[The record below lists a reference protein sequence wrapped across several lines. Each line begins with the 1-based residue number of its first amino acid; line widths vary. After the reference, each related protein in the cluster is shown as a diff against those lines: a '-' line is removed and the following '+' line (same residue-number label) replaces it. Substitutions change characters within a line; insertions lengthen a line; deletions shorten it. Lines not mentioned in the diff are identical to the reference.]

1 MIIQRG
7 PQALWSITKL
17 KVQNSILFL
26 SVVAL
31 PVWGK
36 ENSSTNVKYFKDRS
50 DIKQLYQW

>member
-36 ENSSTNVKYFKDRS
+36 ENSSTNVKYFEDRS
-50 DIKQLYQW
+50 VIR

>member
-17 KVQNSILFL
+17 KVQNSILCPF
-26 SVVAL
+26 VVAL

-36 ENSSTNVKYFKDRS
+36 ENSSTNVKYFEDRS
-50 DIKQLYQW
+50 SIKKLYQW